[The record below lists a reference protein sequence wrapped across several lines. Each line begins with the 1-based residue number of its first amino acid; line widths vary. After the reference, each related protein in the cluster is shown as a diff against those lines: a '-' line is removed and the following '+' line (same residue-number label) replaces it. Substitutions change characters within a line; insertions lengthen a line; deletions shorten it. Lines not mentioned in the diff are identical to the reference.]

1 MAAAEVAVFGMSPMR
16 FLKTK
21 DPTERLVMQKVAQA
35 ARELT
40 RKLDLERARI
50 QANEI
55 GSLFRK

>member
-1 MAAAEVAVFGMSPMR
+1 
-16 FLKTK
+16 
-21 DPTERLVMQKVAQA
+21 MQKVAQA

>member
-1 MAAAEVAVFGMSPMR
+1 MNPMR

-55 GSLFRK
+55 AGIFRK